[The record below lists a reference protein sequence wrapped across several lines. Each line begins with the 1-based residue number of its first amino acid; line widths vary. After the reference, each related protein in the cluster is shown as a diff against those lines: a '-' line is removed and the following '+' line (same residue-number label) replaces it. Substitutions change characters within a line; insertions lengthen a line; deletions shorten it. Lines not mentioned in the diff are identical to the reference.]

1 MKLVR
6 IGRNTLSEKRGVP
19 WYVKLLKEFTGPL
32 ALLLWIAAFLCLIGF
47 FLDMSDFSNLYLAIA
62 IALCVI
68 VIGLFSYFQ
77 QSKSAKLMAQF
88 KNFIP
93 PKAVVIR
100 GGQEKEIN
108 AQDLVP
114 GDLVRVKEGDNIPA
128 DIRIVEC
135 YEMKVNN
142 SSLTGESE
150 DLVRKPEKTSDN
162 PFETKNIAFF
172 GTRCTAG
179 TCVACV
185 FETGDRTVIGQIA
198 NLATTGRTS

>member
-1 MKLVR
+1 M
-6 IGRNTLSEKRGVP
+6 
-19 WYVKLLKEFTGPL
+19 
-32 ALLLWIAAFLCLIGF
+32 
-47 FLDMSDFSNLYLAIA
+47 
-62 IALCVI
+62 
-68 VIGLFSYFQ
+68 
-77 QSKSAKLMAQF
+77 
-88 KNFIP
+88 
-93 PKAVVIR
+93 
-100 GGQEKEIN
+100 N

-150 DLVRKPEKTSDN
+150 DLIRKPEKTSDN
-162 PFETKNIAFF
+162 PFETKNLAFF

-179 TCVACV
+179 TCVGVV
-185 FETGDRTVIGQIA
+185 FETGDWTVIGQIA